1 MGVLKL
7 EGMNYKA
14 QIELPNKNI
23 GIIKSS
29 KSKRSTQTIKQT
41 NNITVVSICAKDI
54 AALKASVK
62 SAMREIYTIDSAARA
77 VHKLKTSKDQ
87 NKKQGI

>member
-1 MGVLKL
+1 
-7 EGMNYKA
+7 MNYKA

-29 KSKRSTQTIKQT
+29 KSSRSKQVIKRANGITI
-41 NNITVVSICAKDI
+41 VSIYAKDI

-62 SAMREIYTIDSAARA
+62 SAMREINAIDSAARA